1 LHKLE
6 EVDRFSRPLSN
17 YRPLNNHK
25 HNQLLMEAVEVE
37 VEEEVAV
44 VVADQ
49 HLLQEVQPPNKQ

>member
-1 LHKLE
+1 MHKLE